1 MQSEKQKRQLHGCTI
16 NRILEENRRLNRLR
30 NFWLWVS
37 AYAAGLSSI
46 ALMWRGATIQG
57 HQWEVI
63 VALLLVGY
71 LMLFISA
78 NDGASHRDTT
88 DAE

>member
-30 NFWLWVS
+30 NFWLWTS

-57 HQWEVI
+57 RQWELI
-63 VALLLVGY
+63 VAFLLVAYLLLF
-71 LMLFISA
+71 LAA
-78 NDGASHRDTT
+78 NGGNWD
-88 DAE
+88 DAIDEE